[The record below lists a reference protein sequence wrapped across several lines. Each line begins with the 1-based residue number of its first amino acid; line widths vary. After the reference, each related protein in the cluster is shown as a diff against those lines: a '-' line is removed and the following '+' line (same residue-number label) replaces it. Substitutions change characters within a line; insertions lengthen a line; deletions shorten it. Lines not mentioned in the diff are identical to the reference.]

1 MYWISDCNT
10 VLNYSK
16 SSLFWCWEYVMFVR
30 AQVNPVDEVHKQAA
44 NTMYDYDDNN
54 LLTYININVHT
65 HTRIYS
71 IVNIT
76 DSLYLEAHLDL

>member
-1 MYWISDCNT
+1 
-10 VLNYSK
+10 
-16 SSLFWCWEYVMFVR
+16 MFVR